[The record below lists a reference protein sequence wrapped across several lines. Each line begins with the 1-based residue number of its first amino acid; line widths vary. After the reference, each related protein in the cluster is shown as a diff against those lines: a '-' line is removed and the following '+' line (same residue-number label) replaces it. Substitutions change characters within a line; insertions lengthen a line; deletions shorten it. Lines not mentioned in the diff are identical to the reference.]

1 MKSVNIAVIGAGV
14 VGSAFLQ
21 QLGSVKS
28 SIKYNLIYLATSKKA
43 VYDKSYSPFEIG
55 QWSSLL
61 QSSVQTPLSPHELTE
76 YLKQSPIPVIL
87 VDNTSN
93 ETLANSYPLFL
104 KNGVSVATPNK
115 KAFSSSLTLWND
127 IFAAENTG
135 LCFHEASVGAGLP
148 LISPLKEMVATG
160 DEIQSI
166 EGILSGTLSYI
177 FNEYSTI
184 SPNTSKFSDIVKVA
198 KNLGYTEPDPRDDL
212 NGLDVA
218 RKVTILARIAGLQV
232 ESPTSFSVQSLIPK
246 QLESVESA
254 DEYLQKL
261 PDFDHEME
269 KLKSE
274 AAQEGKVLRF
284 IGKVDVASKKTS
296 VEIAKYDAS
305 HPFAALKGSD
315 NVISI
320 KSKRYPNPLII
331 QGAGAGAEVTAMGV
345 LGDVIKVAERI
356 ATVQK

>member
-1 MKSVNIAVIGAGV
+1 MKSVNVAVIGAGV

-21 QLGSVKS
+21 QLAGAKS
-28 SIKYNLIYLATSKKA
+28 AISYNLIYLSTSKKA
-43 VYDKSYSPFEIG
+43 VYNKDYSPFELTK
-55 QWSSLL
+55 WSQLL
-61 QSSVQTPLSPHELTE
+61 HSTASSPLSVEDLVD
-76 YLKQSPIPVIL
+76 YLKKSPLPAIL

-93 ETLANSYPLFL
+93 ETLAKSYPLFL

-115 KAFSSSLTLWND
+115 KAFSSSLSLWND
-127 IFAAENTG
+127 IFSAENTG
-135 LCFHEASVGAGLP
+135 LCYHEASVGAGLP
-148 LISPLKEMVATG
+148 LISPLKEMIATG
-160 DEIQSI
+160 DEVEKI

-198 KNLGYTEPDPRDDL
+198 KELGYTEPDPRDDL

-218 RKVTILARIAGLQV
+218 RKVTILARIAGLQI
-232 ESPTSFSVQSLIPK
+232 ESPTSFPVQSLIPK
-246 QLESVESA
+246 QLESVQSA
-254 DEYLQKL
+254 DEYMQKL
-261 PDFDHEME
+261 PEFDHEME

-274 AAQEGKVLRF
+274 AASEGKVLRF
-284 IGKVDVASKKTS
+284 IGKVDVANKKTS

-305 HPFAALKGSD
+305 HPFASLKGSD

-320 KSKRYPNPLII
+320 QTKRYPNPLII

-345 LGDVIKVAERI
+345 LGDVIKIAERI
-356 ATVQK
+356 AA